1 MAHDH
6 HHTTGNIGITILLNL
21 FITVAQVVGGLV
33 AGSMALLSDALHNF
47 SDVLALVISWGARR
61 LARRRSTYQRTFG
74 YRRAEIFAGFINSAT
89 LIIISLYLI
98 YGAVE
103 RFLRP
108 VAVDG
113 QIVIWLAA
121 LSILLNG
128 ASVLLIRREARGSM
142 NMRSALLHLFTDMLT
157 SVAVLAGGLAI
168 RYLGWT
174 WVDPLIT
181 LAIALYLIVAAWG
194 LFTAAIRIFMEFTPR
209 NVDIGRIVE
218 EITRFPEIRNVHHL
232 HVWQLDDRDIL
243 LEAHVDLT
251 GDIPV
256 SRFDSLLTE
265 IEQVL
270 AAQGITHVNIQPEYD
285 RDHGKEV
292 IRKEEA

>member
-6 HHTTGNIGITILLNL
+6 HHGTGNIGITILLNL
-21 FITVAQVVGGLV
+21 VITGAQVAGGLI

-61 LARRRSTYQRTFG
+61 LARKKSTYQRTFG
-74 YRRAEIFAGFINSAT
+74 YRRAEIFAGFINSVT
-89 LIIISLYLI
+89 LIIISLFLI
-98 YGAVE
+98 YGAVQ
-103 RFLRP
+103 RFLHP
-108 VAVDG
+108 VAIDG

-121 LSILLNG
+121 LSIVLNG
-128 ASVLLIRREARGSM
+128 ASVLLIRREARDSM
-142 NMRSALLHLFTDMLT
+142 NMRSAMLHLFTDMLT

-181 LAIALYLIVAAWG
+181 VGIALYLIIAAWG
-194 LFTAAIRIFMEFTPR
+194 IFAAAIRIFMEFTPR
-209 NVDIGRIVE
+209 KVDIDRIVE
-218 EITRFPEIRNVHHL
+218 EITRFPGIRNVHHL

-243 LEAHVDLT
+243 LEAHVELAE
-251 GDIPV
+251 DIPV
-256 SRFDSLLTE
+256 SRFDTLLAE
-265 IEQVL
+265 IEKAL
-270 AAQGITHVNIQPEYD
+270 EGHGITHINLQPEYD

-292 IRKEEA
+292 IREG

>member
-1 MAHDH
+1 MAHEH

-21 FITVAQVVGGLV
+21 AITGAQVAGGLI

-47 SDVLALVISWGARR
+47 SDVLALMVSWVARW
-61 LARRRSTYQRTFG
+61 LARKKSTYQRTFG

-89 LIIISLYLI
+89 LIVISVFLI
-98 YGAVE
+98 YGAVQ
-103 RFLRP
+103 RFLHP

-121 LSILLNG
+121 LSIVLNG
-128 ASVLLIRREARGSM
+128 TSVLLIRREARDSM

-181 LAIALYLIVAAWG
+181 VAIALYLIIAAWG
-194 LFTAAIRIFMEFTPR
+194 IFASAIRIFMEFTPR
-209 NVDIGRIVE
+209 NVDIDRIVE
-218 EITRFPEIRNVHHL
+218 EITRFPEVRNVHHL

-243 LEAHVDLT
+243 LEAHIDLAE
-251 GDIPV
+251 DIPV
-256 SRFDSLLTE
+256 SRFDTLLTG
-265 IEQVL
+265 IEQRL
-270 AAQGITHVNIQPEYD
+270 AAHGITHINIQPEYD

-292 IRKEEA
+292 IQEG

>member
-21 FITVAQVVGGLV
+21 LITVAQVVGGLW
-33 AGSMALLSDALHNF
+33 ASSMALLSDALHNF

-61 LARRRSTYQRTFG
+61 LARKKSTYQRTFG
-74 YRRAEIFAGFINSAT
+74 YRRAEIFAGFINAAT
-89 LIIISLYLI
+89 LIIISLFLI
-98 YGAVE
+98 YGAVG

-108 VAVDG
+108 VVVDG
-113 QIVIWLAA
+113 QIVIWLAG
-121 LSILLNG
+121 LSIVLNG
-128 ASVLLIRREARGSM
+128 ASVLLIRGEARHSM
-142 NMRSALLHLFTDMLT
+142 NLRSALLHLFTDMLT

-181 LAIALYLIVAAWG
+181 LTIALYLIVAAWG
-194 LFTAAIRIFMEFTPR
+194 IFAAAIRIFMEFTPR
-209 NVDIGRIVE
+209 DVDIERIVA

-232 HVWQLDDRDIL
+232 HVWQLDDRDTL
-243 LEAHVDLT
+243 LEAHVELAEDL
-251 GDIPV
+251 PV
-256 SRFDSLLTE
+256 SRFDTLLTE
-265 IEQVL
+265 LEKVL
-270 AAQGITHVNIQPEYD
+270 AAQGITHINIQPEYD

-292 IRKEEA
+292 INEG